1 MPLLLVSE
9 KPLVGSMQKW
19 RSWST
24 GAKRMRQ
31 CTLHVD
37 LTGVSAILFDGKTYR
52 RATIAPA
59 VAGAALPQA
68 RTWSPKVK

>member
-9 KPLVGSMQKW
+9 KPLVRSMQKR
-19 RSWST
+19 RSWAT

-37 LTGVSAILFDGKTYR
+37 TTGVSAILFDGRAYR
-52 RATIAPA
+52 RAAIAPA
-59 VAGAALPQA
+59 MASASLPQS
-68 RTWSPKVK
+68 RTWSPKIK